1 MMYPSVTDADL
12 AAFERDGYVL
22 KRGYFDAEEVA
33 LIDAAI
39 TSDPAIHANVTR
51 LADSGGGTTE
61 LALWNHPGGDV
72 FGMVAR
78 SRRVVDGIEKL
89 LGGEVYH
96 YHTKLTMKRPQTGG
110 AWDWHQDYGYWYENG
125 CLYPW
130 MASVFIAVSPCRR
143 ENGCLEVLRGS
154 HLMGRINHVRV
165 GGQTGADAERV
176 EEIMQVLDHVYCE
189 MDPGDALFFH
199 SNTLHSSAR
208 NTSDEA
214 RNVMLSCYNRVDN
227 NPTREHHHPRATP
240 LDKVDDDQIKAVG
253 LNGPRSERDYYH
265 AEADQSV
272 TILPGAAAG

>member
-1 MMYPSVTDADL
+1 MNPSISETDRAL
-12 AAFERDGYVL
+12 FERDGYVL
-22 KRGYFDAEEVA
+22 KTGFFDTGEVA

-39 TSDPAIHANVTR
+39 AGDPAIHANVTR

-61 LALWNHPGGDV
+61 LALWNHPGDDV

-78 SRRVVDGIEKL
+78 SRRVVDGMERL

-96 YHTKLTMKRPQTGG
+96 YHTKLTMKKPKTGG
-110 AWDWHQDYGYWYENG
+110 AWDWHQDYGYWYDNG

-130 MASVFIAVSPCRR
+130 MGSVFIAVSPCRR

-154 HLMGRINHVRV
+154 HRLGRLDHGRV

-176 EEIMQVLDHVYCE
+176 REVMKVLDHIYCE

-199 SNTLHSSAR
+199 ANTLHSSSR
-208 NTSDEA
+208 NTSDVP

-227 NPTREHHHPRATP
+227 NPTREHHHPRATR
-240 LDKVDDDQIKAVG
+240 LDKVDDDRIKAVG
-253 LNGPRSERDYYH
+253 LGTAPSVRDYYR
-265 AEADQSV
+265 AEEDRSIAVLSV
-272 TILPGAAAG
+272 TAQG